1 MWRCKSGSCPPSCRR
16 SDSNESKTLQ
26 SPHSPWRHWSSIR
39 RSEAAEA
46 TPTPA
51 AQHTA
56 QLPCKLRS
64 SRAPFR
70 RSWPLPVAWPWL
82 YGTSDPEQTRF
93 GWAACSAIEA
103 GPRARGRCLWSSGW
117 RWWRRPTRRTW
128 MEDAVCPSR
137 RDCSCGWGVIKSDQ
151 RGVID
156 RCAENS
162 MFSRRLSLLG
172 YRRRGGRAGPNSVF
186 TRIGK
191 KKKVGAKN
199 KGKKGSRPIRATYMK
214 RP

>member
-1 MWRCKSGSCPPSCRR
+1 
-16 SDSNESKTLQ
+16 
-26 SPHSPWRHWSSIR
+26 
-39 RSEAAEA
+39 
-46 TPTPA
+46 
-51 AQHTA
+51 
-56 QLPCKLRS
+56 
-64 SRAPFR
+64 
-70 RSWPLPVAWPWL
+70 
-82 YGTSDPEQTRF
+82 
-93 GWAACSAIEA
+93 
-103 GPRARGRCLWSSGW
+103 
-117 RWWRRPTRRTW
+117 

-156 RCAENS
+156 GCAENS